1 MPPTRSQLE
10 QSHGHPGRICEDGH
24 ARSSIHPRE
33 PGPLD
38 TPLTF
43 VGIDVSKS
51 RLDGY
56 CSPQAEHFSHP
67 NDEAGISATVARL
80 GGLKPTL
87 VVLEAT
93 GGLEAPLAAA
103 LAAAKIPVAVVNP
116 RQVRD
121 LAKAMGTLAKTDA
134 IDAKILA
141 LFAEKIRPEA
151 RDLPDEEARQFE
163 AILTRRR
170 QLLEMRVAEQNRLGA
185 ATAPK
190 VRKSLQAHIRYL
202 DHRVKEMDSELE
214 SAIEQ
219 SEVYRVKD
227 DLLRSVPG
235 IGPVASRTL
244 LGSLPELGRLSAKR
258 IAALAGLAPMARD
271 SGTLKGRRMICGGR
285 ADVRSALDMATLS
298 AVRYNPTLK
307 AFYDRL
313 RGVGKPAKLALTA
326 AARKLLTILNAMI
339 KANQAWAPPAVGQIA
354 SSVAKTTP

>member
-1 MPPTRSQLE
+1 MGTLGVRLTL
-10 QSHGHPGRICEDGH
+10 
-24 ARSSIHPRE
+24 RE
-33 PGPLD
+33 SGPLD
-38 TPLTF
+38 TPLIF
-43 VGIDVSKS
+43 VGIDVSKAS
-51 RLDGY
+51 LDGY
-56 CSPQAEHFSHP
+56 CNPQAEHFAHP

-80 GGLKPTL
+80 KALGPTL

-103 LAAAKIPVAVVNP
+103 LAAAKLPVAVVNP

-134 IDAKILA
+134 IDAKVLA
-141 LFAEKIRPEA
+141 LFAEKIRPQV

-170 QLLEMRVAEQNRLGA
+170 QLLEMRVAEQNRLGV

-190 VRKSLQAHIRYL
+190 VRKDLQAHIRYL
-202 DHRVKEMDSELE
+202 DHRVKEMDTELE

-244 LGSLPELGRLSAKR
+244 LASLPELGKLNAKK

-285 ADVRSALDMATLS
+285 ADVRSALYMATLS

-313 RGVGKPAKLALTA
+313 RGAGKPAKVALTA
-326 AARKLLTILNAMI
+326 AARKLLTILNAML
-339 KANQAWAPPAVGQIA
+339 KANQAWAPTEVG
-354 SSVAKTTP
+354 

>member
-1 MPPTRSQLE
+1 V
-10 QSHGHPGRICEDGH
+10 
-24 ARSSIHPRE
+24 
-33 PGPLD
+33 D

-43 VGIDVSKS
+43 VGIDVSKA

-56 CSPQAEHFSHP
+56 RNLPAEHFAHP
-67 NDEAGISATVARL
+67 NDEAGIAAIVARL
-80 GGLKPTL
+80 KAAAPAL

-103 LAAAKIPVAVVNP
+103 LAAAKLPVAVVNP

-134 IDAKILA
+134 IDAKVLA
-141 LFAEKIRPEA
+141 TFAEKIRPEV
-151 RDLPDEEARQFE
+151 RDLPDDQARAFE

-170 QLLEMRVAEQNRLGA
+170 QLLEMRVAEQNRLGT

-190 VRKSLQAHIRYL
+190 VRKNLQAHIRYL
-202 DHRVKEMDSELE
+202 DHRVKEMDAELE
-214 SAIEQ
+214 SAIEH
-219 SEVYRVKD
+219 SEVYRAKD

-235 IGPVASRTL
+235 IGPGASRTL
-244 LGSLPELGRLSAKR
+244 LASLPELGKLDAKR

-271 SGTLKGRRMICGGR
+271 SGTFKGRRMIRGGR
-285 ADVRSALDMATLS
+285 ADVRSALYMATLS

-313 RGVGKPAKLALTA
+313 RGAGKPAKVALTA
-326 AARKLLTILNAMI
+326 AARKLLTILNAML
-339 KANQAWAPPAVGQIA
+339 KSNQAWAPPVAGQVA
-354 SSVAKTTP
+354 SSVAKATP